1 MIKAYEGRMSQGMS
15 FKPTAPRL
23 SSLRG
28 PNARSSWPFISA
40 FDALPSAL
48 LGQGGAASAPR
59 VSGAGGRAA
68 LAQATP
74 DGNHGD
80 NTSLANTSRL
90 EIAR

>member
-1 MIKAYEGRMSQGMS
+1 M
-15 FKPTAPRL
+15 KPTAPRV
-23 SSLRG
+23 SSVRG
-28 PNARSSWPFISA
+28 PNARASWPFISA

-59 VSGAGGRAA
+59 DSGAGGRAA

-80 NTSLANTSRL
+80 NSSLATNPRL